1 MKYLVIYEATDTG
14 YGAYVPALPGCV
26 ATGRNKEEAARRIKE
41 SIPLHIESLRNHGEP
56 VPPPTSIETEF
67 VEAA

>member
-1 MKYLVIYEATDTG
+1 MKYLVIYEPTDTG

-26 ATGRNKEEAARRIKE
+26 ATGPSKEVTAKRIREAIDW
-41 SIPLHIESLRNHGEP
+41 HIESLRNHGEP
-56 VPPPTSIETEF
+56 VPPPSSIETEL